1 MILTLPIRRR
11 SPEPAGRR
19 RRTVDGRS
27 GGVVLPV
34 VCLAWFLAGTGAV
47 WAVGNVVP
55 GGTVAEAIAPPASVS
70 GATNAPPSATAPAVP
85 ALPPLPPGEEIYD
98 LRPPVPVPYPWLQ
111 TIAKTALWLALAW
124 VAWRLLAWALAPA
137 ARVPRP
143 PRPVDHLQEALKA
156 LDRLRSS
163 PVWDPTRVKDVC
175 ERVSLILKV
184 FLHDQFG
191 LGLGGAAT
199 TDELLGDLRR
209 NRVPVSL
216 VTRSDE
222 LLGVCDEVRYARGS
236 LAGQP
241 LDELYRR
248 VRELLLRGDWRV

>member
-1 MILTLPIRRR
+1 MLVVPLLLAMMAAPLPATEGNPAA
-11 SPEPAGRR
+11 SPAGSPPPAA
-19 RRTVDGRS
+19 TSAPG
-27 GGVVLPV
+27 
-34 VCLAWFLAGTGAV
+34 AGT
-47 WAVGNVVP
+47 P
-55 GGTVAEAIAPPASVS
+55 PPA
-70 GATNAPPSATAPAVP
+70 AAPVRPAGSPTSAANPAPTAAP

-111 TIAKTALWLALAW
+111 TIGETALWLALAW
-124 VAWRLLAWALAPA
+124 VAWRLLAWLLAPA
-137 ARVPRP
+137 VRVPRP
-143 PRPVDHLQEALKA
+143 PRPVDHRQEALKA

-163 PVWDPTRVKDVC
+163 PVWDPTRLKDVC